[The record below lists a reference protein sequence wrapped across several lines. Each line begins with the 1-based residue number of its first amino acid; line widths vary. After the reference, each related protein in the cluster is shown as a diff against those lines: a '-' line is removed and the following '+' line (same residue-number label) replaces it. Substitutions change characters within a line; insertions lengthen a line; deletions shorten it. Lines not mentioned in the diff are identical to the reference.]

1 MYQATHSKIK
11 KVKAL
16 VDQQGGWRNIFE
28 QFSGLKTAIDR
39 YPAQTPC
46 PKTGQGS
53 TVFRLVNGWEQTG
66 QAFHNH
72 VGKLTDGLNV
82 IAFYCNCSIKEAAD
96 EVLRITGGDYKTVSY
111 REVSAQLNREQVQ
124 RSEYCNK
131 EKKEQRLRALQ
142 RVYQEAIP
150 AYKSEIAM
158 NYLKS
163 RGLTLTS
170 EDVRKFSSTLGF
182 HPGLKYYC
190 LEKKAFIGTFP
201 ALLGI
206 FKSKD
211 GSNLTIH
218 RIYLKPDG
226 SGKAEVSNPKKLMS
240 PPDYMG
246 GGAFRLGE
254 PMQLMCGGKYIG
266 VTEGIETA
274 LSLFNANGLPCWS
287 LYSDTVLALFE
298 PESDITHVG
307 IWADREPSGA
317 GLLSAQKL
325 MKKLSDKGLK
335 CHIYYPETLNT
346 EKEDWLDVFNTNPSL
361 INGYKAI

>member
-28 QFSGLKTAIDR
+28 RYSGLKTAIDR

-46 PKTGQGS
+46 PKTGEGK
-53 TVFRLVNGWEQTG
+53 TVFRLVNGWEQSG
-66 QAFHNH
+66 QAFHNQ

-96 EVLRITGGDYKTVSY
+96 DVLRITGGNYQEISY
-111 REVSAQLNREQVQ
+111 REVSAQIRREQKQ
-124 RSEYCNK
+124 QSEYCSE
-131 EKKEQRLRALQ
+131 EKKGQRLKALQ
-142 RVYQEAIP
+142 KVYLEAIP
-150 AYKSEIAM
+150 AYRSEIAM
-158 NYLKS
+158 NYLRS

-170 EDVRKFSSTLGF
+170 DDVHKFSSTLGF

-190 LEKKAFIGTFP
+190 ADKKRFIGTFP

-211 GSNLTIH
+211 GTNLSIH

-240 PPDYMG
+240 PPGYMG

-254 PMQLMCGGKYIG
+254 PITLKCGGKYIG

-274 LSLFNANGLPCWS
+274 LALFNANGLPCWS

-298 PESDITHVG
+298 PDFDITHVG
-307 IWADREPSGA
+307 IWSEREPSGA
-317 GLLSAQKL
+317 GLLSAKKL
-325 MKKLSDKGLK
+325 MAKLSEKGVK
-335 CHIYYPETLNT
+335 CHIYYPEFLNA
-346 EKEDWLDVFNTNPSL
+346 EKEDWLDVFNTNPTL
-361 INGYKAI
+361 IQGYTAR

>member
-1 MYQATHSKIK
+1 MYQASHSKIK

-28 QFSGLKTAIDR
+28 HYSGLKTAIDR
-39 YPAQTPC
+39 YPAQVPC
-46 PKTGQGS
+46 PQTGHGR

-82 IAFYCNCSIKEAAD
+82 IAFYCGCSIKEAAD
-96 EVLRITGGDYKTVSY
+96 EVLRITGGDYKDVSY
-111 REVSAQLNREQVQ
+111 RAVSAQLNREQQQ
-124 RSEYCNK
+124 RSEYCSK
-131 EKKEQRLRALQ
+131 EKKEQRLKALQ
-142 RVYQEAIP
+142 KVYHEAIP
-150 AYKSEIAM
+150 AYKSQIAM

-170 EDVRKFSSTLGF
+170 DQVRKFSSTLGF

-190 LEKKAFIGTFP
+190 SEEKGFIGTFP

-226 SGKAEVSNPKKLMS
+226 SGKAEVINPKKLMS
-240 PPDYMG
+240 PPGYMG

-254 PMQLMCGGKYIG
+254 PIPLKCGGKFIG

-274 LSLFNANGLPCWS
+274 LALFNANGLPCWS

-298 PESDITHVG
+298 PDSDITHVG
-307 IWADREPSGA
+307 IWSEKEPSGA
-317 GLLSAQKL
+317 GLTSANKL
-325 MKKLSDKGLK
+325 MTKLGEIGVK
-335 CHIYYPETLNT
+335 CHIYYPDFLNA
-346 EKEDWLDVFNTNPSL
+346 EKEDWLDVFNANPTL
-361 INGYKAI
+361 IPGYTAR